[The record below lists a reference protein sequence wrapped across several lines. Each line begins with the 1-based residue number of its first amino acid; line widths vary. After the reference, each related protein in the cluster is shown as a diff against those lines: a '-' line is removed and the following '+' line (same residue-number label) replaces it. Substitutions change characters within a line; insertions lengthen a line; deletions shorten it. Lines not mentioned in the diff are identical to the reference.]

1 MFPKLSL
8 ASVAIAISLI
18 TPARA
23 FDQAQIEFVASFAAS
38 IVAAN
43 RCKGFALNLDEV
55 TFVSSALGIK
65 PEDWKSDH
73 QDAPPGDAGNGKRLY
88 LADGC
93 FTCHGRSGQGGAF
106 NGPAPSLAKTD
117 MPAYSAAA
125 LRTRKSQIC
134 TPSCSRCRARVRRRT
149 FRF

>member
-8 ASVAIAISLI
+8 AAVAIAISLI

-43 RCKGFALNLDEV
+43 RCEGFALNVDEV

-65 PEDWKSDH
+65 PEDWKSD
-73 QDAPPGDAGNGKRLY
+73 QFKEAVKDAV
-88 LADGC
+88 DGVT
-93 FTCHGRSGQGGAF
+93 FKPAF
-106 NGPAPSLAKTD
+106 CPAPGSYSDRIRQPNSWPNKTT
-117 MPAYSAAA
+117 SAPG
-125 LRTRKSQIC
+125 Q
-134 TPSCSRCRARVRRRT
+134 PSITA
-149 FRF
+149 

>member
-8 ASVAIAISLI
+8 AAVAIAISLI

-65 PEDWKSDH
+65 PEDWKSD
-73 QDAPPGDAGNGKRLY
+73 Q
-88 LADGC
+88 
-93 FTCHGRSGQGGAF
+93 FERSGQRCSRWRHVQTGILPGC
-106 NGPAPSLAKTD
+106 LEVI
-117 MPAYSAAA
+117 
-125 LRTRKSQIC
+125 RTGFGSQIPGQ
-134 TPSCSRCRARVRRRT
+134 TKPLAPQGNLRSLHEPTKS
-149 FRF
+149 

>member
-65 PEDWKSDH
+65 PEDWKRDQFKEAVKCSRWRH
-73 QDAPPGDAGNGKRLY
+73 VQTGILPGRLEVI
-88 LADGC
+88 
-93 FTCHGRSGQGGAF
+93 
-106 NGPAPSLAKTD
+106 
-117 MPAYSAAA
+117 
-125 LRTRKSQIC
+125 RTGFGSQIPGQ
-134 TPSCSRCRARVRRRT
+134 TRPLAPQGNLRSLHEPTKS
-149 FRF
+149 

>member
-8 ASVAIAISLI
+8 AAVAIAISLI

-23 FDQAQIEFVASFAAS
+23 FDRAQIKFVASFAAS

-65 PEDWKSDH
+65 PEDWKSD
-73 QDAPPGDAGNGKRLY
+73 QFKEAVKDAV
-88 LADGC
+88 DGVT
-93 FTCHGRSGQGGAF
+93 FKPAF
-106 NGPAPSLAKTD
+106 CPAAWKLFGPDSAAKFLAKQD
-117 MPAYSAAA
+117 H
-125 LRTRKSQIC
+125 
-134 TPSCSRCRARVRRRT
+134 
-149 FRF
+149 